1 MVDAKGQSLA
11 PQQTHL
17 VKPKTRKG
25 KRFLEKRGPKL
36 VEDAKR
42 ALFLY
47 GTDTSQTVKEVLTD
61 LHKIKGT
68 DAHSFSRKNPDV
80 KPFESG
86 GEAPLEF
93 FCNKSNCSMFVL
105 GSHSKKRPHNVT
117 LGRLYDFHLYDAL
130 ELGVEGHRPISSFRG
145 AGTAQVGNKPAVLF
159 VGERFDSEPDF
170 KMAKSMLLDMLRGR
184 QVEQVNLA
192 GLDRVVVAYAAGASE
207 RSLLL
212 RQYRIA
218 FKKSGTKVPRVC
230 LSEMGPSLDCVLRR
244 SRLPAVD
251 LEKEALKQP
260 KLTKKKEKNIGSDLL
275 KGRIGRIYMPKQTVD
290 KMALAKPKGLKRER
304 REAAAEK
311 KAAKHKASSSN
322 GGGPAEGQQQQQQ
335 PEANRQQA
343 AAAAAAAAGGGE

>member
-1 MVDAKGQSLA
+1 MVNAKGQSLE

-17 VKPKTRKG
+17 LKPKTRKG

-47 GTDTSQTVKEVLTD
+47 GNDTSKTVKEVLTD

-93 FCNKSNCSMFVL
+93 FCNKSNCSLFVL
-105 GSHSKKRPHNVT
+105 GSHSKKRPHNIT
-117 LGRLYDFHLYDAL
+117 LGRLYDFHLFDAL
-130 ELGVEGHRPISSFRG
+130 ELGIESHRPISSFRG
-145 AGTAQVGNKPAVLF
+145 AGTAQVGNKPAILF
-159 VGERFDSEPDF
+159 AGERFDSEPDF
-170 KMAKSMLLDMLRGR
+170 KLAKSMLLDMFRGQ

-192 GLDRVVVAYAAGASE
+192 GLDRVLVAYAAGTSE

-212 RQYRIA
+212 RQYKIA
-218 FKKSGTKVPRVC
+218 FKKSGTKVPKVS
-230 LSEMGPSLDCVLRR
+230 LTEMGPSIDCVLRR

-275 KGRIGRIYMPKQTVD
+275 KGRVGRIYMPQQTVD

-311 KAAKHKASSSN
+311 KAAKQNAGSGS
-322 GGGPAEGQQQQQQ
+322 GGGGAAEGQQQQQQ
-335 PEANRQQA
+335 QQA
-343 AAAAAAAAGGGE
+343 KRQRRAAAAAAGGGE